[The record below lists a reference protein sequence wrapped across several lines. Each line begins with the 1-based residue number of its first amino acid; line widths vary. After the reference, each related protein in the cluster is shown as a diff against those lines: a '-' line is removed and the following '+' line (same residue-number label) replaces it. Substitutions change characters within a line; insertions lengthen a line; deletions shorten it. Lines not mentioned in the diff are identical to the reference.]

1 MELES
6 YSVLEC
12 IFVVLLIMAPA
23 YLANTIAVLT
33 GGRYPIDQGKL
44 YSDGNRILG
53 DGKTWSGLIGGTIGG
68 MVVGY
73 GLYFVIM
80 RNFYHH
86 LLWKLGLDSSSENL
100 VDKLVSIIAKDPTFG
115 DQLLWGMDNDIIT
128 ATSIFFLLSFGA
140 LFGDMTASFYKRRQN
155 LQRGDKFAIL
165 DMYDFIF
172 MSLLLCFIF
181 QRDWLLSWILDGW
194 VPLFTIL
201 VLTPFL
207 HRGVNI
213 IGYKIGVKNEPW

>member
-1 MELES
+1 MDLES
-6 YSVLEC
+6 YTTIEC
-12 IFVVLLIMAPA
+12 IVFVLLLMGPA

-33 GGRYPIDQGKL
+33 GGKYPIDQGKL

-68 MVVGY
+68 IVVGY
-73 GLYFVIM
+73 GLSLFT
-80 RNFYHH
+80 
-86 LLWKLGLDSSSENL
+86 DSYIWGPQAL
-100 VDKLVSIIAKDPTFG
+100 SI
-115 DQLLWGMDNDIIT
+115 L
-128 ATSIFFLLSFGA
+128 FLLSFGA

-155 LQRGDKFAIL
+155 LQRGDKFALL
-165 DMYDFIF
+165 DMYDFII

-201 VLTPFL
+201 ILTPFL

>member
-1 MELES
+1 MDLES
-6 YSVLEC
+6 YSTLEC
-12 IFVVLLIMAPA
+12 MFIVLLIMSPA

-33 GGRYPIDQGKL
+33 GGKYPIDQGKL
-44 YSDGNRILG
+44 HSDGNRIFG

-68 MVVGY
+68 MIMGY
-73 GLYFVIM
+73 GLIILTYEYI
-80 RNFYHH
+80 
-86 LLWKLGLDSSSENL
+86 WDSLNISTL
-100 VDKLVSIIAKDPTFG
+100 
-115 DQLLWGMDNDIIT
+115 
-128 ATSIFFLLSFGA
+128 FLLSFGA
-140 LFGDMTASFYKRRQN
+140 LFGDITASFYKRRQN
-155 LQRGDKFAIL
+155 LQRGEKFALL

-172 MSLLLCFIF
+172 MSLLLSFIF

-213 IGYKIGVKNEPW
+213 FGYKIGIKNEPW

>member
-6 YSVLEC
+6 YSVFEC
-12 IFVVLLIMAPA
+12 IFVVLIIMAPA

-53 DGKTWSGLIGGTIGG
+53 DGKTWSGLLGGTVGG
-68 MVVGY
+68 IVVGY
-73 GLYFVIM
+73 GL
-80 RNFYHH
+80 
-86 LLWKLGLDSSSENL
+86 KSL
-100 VDKLVSIIAKDPTFG
+100 VSNIDIIVEYNDKL
-115 DQLLWGMDNDIIT
+115 WGENIFLV
-128 ATSIFFLLSFGA
+128 FFLLSFGA

-155 LQRGDKFAIL
+155 LKRGDKFALL

-172 MSLLLCFIF
+172 MSLLLCFVF
-181 QRDWLLSWILDGW
+181 QRDWFLSWTLDGW

-213 IGYKIGVKNEPW
+213 IGYKMGVKNEPW

>member
-1 MELES
+1 VDLES
-6 YSVLEC
+6 YSIFQRV
-12 IFVVLLIMAPA
+12 IFVLFLMGPA

-33 GGRYPIDQGKL
+33 GGKYPIDQGKL
-44 YSDGNRILG
+44 HSDGNRILG
-53 DGKTWSGLIGGTIGG
+53 DGKTWSGLIGGTMGG
-68 MVVGY
+68 MASGVL
-73 GLYFVIM
+73 LYFYGIPIILTVYSILDPQAEW
-80 RNFYHH
+80 NSSFYYD
-86 LLWKLGLDSSSENL
+86 LEKLE
-100 VDKLVSIIAKDPTFG
+100 VDVSP
-115 DQLLWGMDNDIIT
+115 WGESWDMFVV
-128 ATSIFFLLSFGA
+128 FFLLSFGA
-140 LFGDMTASFYKRRQN
+140 LFGDMAASFYKRRQN
-155 LQRGDKFAIL
+155 LQRGDKFALL

-201 VLTPFL
+201 ILTPFL

>member
-1 MELES
+1 MDLES
-6 YSVLEC
+6 YSTLEC

-86 LLWKLGLDSSSENL
+86 LLWKLGLNSSSENL
-100 VDKLVSIIAKDPTFG
+100 VDKLGSIIAKDPTFG

>member
-1 MELES
+1 MDLES
-6 YSVLEC
+6 YSTLEC

-33 GGRYPIDQGKL
+33 GGKYPIDQGKL
-44 YSDGNRILG
+44 HSDGNRILG

-68 MVVGY
+68 IIVGY
-73 GLYFVIM
+73 GLKF
-80 RNFYHH
+80 
-86 LLWKLGLDSSSENL
+86 SEY
-100 VDKLVSIIAKDPTFG
+100 
-115 DQLLWGMDNDIIT
+115 LLWGTESNLTIF
-128 ATSIFFLLSFGA
+128 SILFLLSFGS
-140 LFGDMTASFYKRRQN
+140 LFGDMVASFYKRRQN
-155 LQRGDKFAIL
+155 LQRGDKSALL
-165 DMYDFIF
+165 DMYDFII
-172 MSLLLCFIF
+172 MALLLCFIF
-181 QRDWLLSWILDGW
+181 QRDWLLSWIVDGW

>member
-1 MELES
+1 VELES

-86 LLWKLGLDSSSENL
+86 LLWKLGLNSSSENL
-100 VDKLVSIIAKDPTFG
+100 VDKMGSIIAKDPTFG

-155 LQRGDKFAIL
+155 LQRGDKYAIL

>member
-1 MELES
+1 MNLES

-80 RNFYHH
+80 RNFYHD

-115 DQLLWGMDNDIIT
+115 DQLLWGMDNIT

-172 MSLLLCFIF
+172 MSLLLCLIF

>member
-6 YSVLEC
+6 YSILEC
-12 IFVVLLIMAPA
+12 IFLVLFIMAPA

-33 GGRYPIDQGKL
+33 GGKYPIDQGKL
-44 YSDGNRILG
+44 HTDGNRILG

-68 MVVGY
+68 IFFGY
-73 GLYFVIM
+73 GLTS
-80 RNFYHH
+80 
-86 LLWKLGLDSSSENL
+86 LLSAIE
-100 VDKLVSIIAKDPTFG
+100 SIDE
-115 DQLLWGMDNDIIT
+115 DDMSLWGENIFFV
-128 ATSIFFLLSFGA
+128 FFLLSFGA

-155 LQRGDKFAIL
+155 LQRGDKFPLL
-165 DMYDFIF
+165 DMYDFVF

-213 IGYKIGVKNEPW
+213 IGYKLGVKNEPW

>member
-1 MELES
+1 MDLES
-6 YSVLEC
+6 YSTLEC
-12 IFVVLLIMAPA
+12 IIVVLLIMAPA

-68 MVVGY
+68 ITVGY
-73 GLYFVIM
+73 GLAS
-80 RNFYHH
+80 
-86 LLWKLGLDSSSENL
+86 LL
-100 VDKLVSIIAKDPTFG
+100 G
-115 DQLLWGMDNDIIT
+115 DMSLWGGNIFFV
-128 ATSIFFLLSFGA
+128 FFLLSFGS

-155 LQRGDKFAIL
+155 LQRGDKFPLL
-165 DMYDFIF
+165 DMYDFVF

-194 VPLFTIL
+194 CPLFTIL

>member
-1 MELES
+1 MDLES
-6 YSVLEC
+6 YSIFQRV
-12 IFVVLLIMAPA
+12 IFVLFLMGPA

-33 GGRYPIDQGKL
+33 GGKYPIDQGKL
-44 YSDGNRILG
+44 HSDGNRILG
-53 DGKTWSGLIGGTIGG
+53 DGKTWSGLIGGTMGG
-68 MVVGY
+68 MASGVL
-73 GLYFVIM
+73 LYFYGIPIILTVYSILDPQAEW
-80 RNFYHH
+80 NSSFYYD
-86 LLWKLGLDSSSENL
+86 LEKLE
-100 VDKLVSIIAKDPTFG
+100 VDVSP
-115 DQLLWGMDNDIIT
+115 WGESWDMFVV
-128 ATSIFFLLSFGA
+128 FFLLSFGA
-140 LFGDMTASFYKRRQN
+140 LFGDMAASFYKRRQN
-155 LQRGDKFAIL
+155 LQRGDKFALL

-201 VLTPFL
+201 ILTPFL

>member
-1 MELES
+1 MDLES

-73 GLYFVIM
+73 GLALFTDHY
-80 RNFYHH
+80 
-86 LLWKLGLDSSSENL
+86 
-100 VDKLVSIIAKDPTFG
+100 
-115 DQLLWGMDNDIIT
+115 LWGLQ
-128 ATSIFFLLSFGA
+128 AFSIFFLLSFGA

-155 LQRGDKFAIL
+155 LQRGDKFALL
-165 DMYDFIF
+165 DMYDFII

-181 QRDWLLSWILDGW
+181 ERDWLLSWILDGW

>member
-1 MELES
+1 VDLES
-6 YSVLEC
+6 YSILEC

-23 YLANTIAVLT
+23 YLSNTIAVLT

-68 MVVGY
+68 IIVGY
-73 GLYFVIM
+73 GMIFVIL
-80 RNFYHH
+80 RNLYHDI
-86 LLWKLGLDSSSENL
+86 LWKLGLDSSSENF
-100 VDKLVSIIAKDPTFG
+100 VDKLNLMFRKDPTFL
-115 DQLLWGMDNDIIT
+115 DHRLWGTDFLTI
-128 ATSIFFLLSFGA
+128 TSIFFLLSFGA
-140 LFGDMTASFYKRRQN
+140 LFGDMAASFYKRRQN
-155 LQRGDKFAIL
+155 LQRGDKFALL

>member
-1 MELES
+1 MDLES
-6 YSVLEC
+6 YSTLEC

-115 DQLLWGMDNDIIT
+115 DQLLWGMNNDIIT